1 MIHSRLRWLFWLV
14 AFGVAGCIGT
24 VTPTP
29 TPAPPSVT
37 LPPPTVA
44 TPAPSLTAIPLPS
57 DTASPVPTLALPPTD
72 TDTPVPTLAA
82 PTPIPSPVS
91 PSINSFTIAPAQ
103 IQPGGSVTLTWSA
116 IGEQATLWRLD
127 PLGRLSE
134 WYDVPLSDSII
145 TTTSP
150 SLRYQVTFMLF
161 VTSGAAHAQAS
172 LSATITCPD
181 AWFFPNPPANDCP
194 ASPPNYTTM
203 AAQHFEHGLMLWTQF
218 NDRIFILYDDNPDAH
233 FRHWTIVSNAWLPGL
248 PESDPNIVPPPGYY
262 QPVRGFGV
270 AWRDEQGYAGHRV
283 RDRLGWATDAE
294 FPMSGAYQC
303 NAAFKY
309 RTCYVTGPG
318 EVVYVLEP
326 EGAGWLAWAG
336 PTPAP

>member
-1 MIHSRLRWLFWLV
+1 M
-14 AFGVAGCIGT
+14 
-24 VTPTP
+24 
-29 TPAPPSVT
+29 
-37 LPPPTVA
+37 
-44 TPAPSLTAIPLPS
+44 
-57 DTASPVPTLALPPTD
+57 
-72 TDTPVPTLAA
+72 DTPVSTLAA
-82 PTPIPSPVS
+82 PTSPPASTPIPSPVP

-134 WYDVPLSDSII
+134 WYDVPLSGSIF
-145 TTTSP
+145 TATSP

-194 ASPPNYTTM
+194 ASPPNYTAM
-203 AAQHFEHGLMLWTQF
+203 AAQRFEHGVMLWTQF
-218 NDRIFILYDDNPDAH
+218 NDRITILYDDNPDVR
-233 FRHWTIVSNAWLPGL
+233 FRHWSLVSNAWLPGM
-248 PESDPNIVPPPGYY
+248 PESDPSIVPPLGDY

-270 AWRDEQGYAGHRV
+270 AWRDEQGYAGYRV
-283 RDRLGWATDAE
+283 RDRLGWATAAE